1 MTRLTAHV
9 VRGATAA
16 ALIAWALLF
25 SQSEPALAVV
35 AGVAAAIAMRG
46 CPACW
51 MLGLLD
57 AISETTRIRR
67 AGPGRRS
74 QGLGRNTAS
83 PAGPETSR
91 AGLHALCTIERT
103 HGLPE

>member
-51 MLGLLD
+51 MLGLFD

-67 AGPGRRS
+67 AGPGQRL
-74 QGLGRNTAS
+74 QLLGRDTTS
-83 PAGPETSR
+83 PADPDVSSR
-91 AGLHALCTIERT
+91 SSRPVHY
-103 HGLPE
+103 